1 MAKTMAQFAVGMA
14 NLATGLPRDMEVATE
29 KSALKLTT
37 AARASIAQAAGG
49 DSRLSGQG
57 SAKLRGGKGGA
68 KVGARYDMAK
78 AGVHGRSPS
87 ALVKMSG
94 PLPLLDNPVPP
105 HEIRPKVKRGRANSL
120 QRSSWI
126 AAQEGRFMG
135 VKPLRFK
142 DGSYRFGAR
151 HPGTRGKRSFWSAV
165 ERTQPQMSRI
175 FQAEL
180 VKAMSGHLK

>member
-1 MAKTMAQFAVGMA
+1 MANDFAKFAVGMA
-14 NLATGLPRDMEVATE
+14 NLATGLPHDMEVATE

-37 AARASIAQAAGG
+37 AARASIARAAGG
-49 DSRLSGQG
+49 DSRMSGMG
-57 SAKLRGGKGGA
+57 SAGLRGKGGA
-68 KVGARYDMAK
+68 KVGAGYTMSA

-87 ALVKMSG
+87 ALVALRG
-94 PLPLLDNPVPP
+94 PLWILDNPTKG
-105 HEIRPKVKRGRANSL
+105 HQIAPKVKKGRANSL
-120 QRSSWI
+120 QRSMFI
-126 AAQEGRFMG
+126 AASEGRFAG
-135 VKPLRFK
+135 IKPLRFK
-142 DGSYRFGAR
+142 DGSFRFGAK